1 MPVYTECILCE
12 RWLAWAE
19 HWLASYG
26 HDCNLVSYFRCAI
39 SDLLEGFDWL
49 FWNNGTTQVSGVIY
63 IMQLGFILPCPHAT
77 LIQVLVTII
86 TIVVDIIEMG
96 NLKMAF
102 LKTGLNEIR
111 DDIVKNL
118 TTWIHI
124 THTVY

>member
-1 MPVYTECILCE
+1 M
-12 RWLAWAE
+12 
-19 HWLASYG
+19 
-26 HDCNLVSYFRCAI
+26 
-39 SDLLEGFDWL
+39 
-49 FWNNGTTQVSGVIY
+49 SGVIY

-118 TTWIHI
+118 TT
-124 THTVY
+124 